1 MLVDGKV
8 YMCDEDGEVA
18 IFRHTA
24 KPQAAHFPVANGEA
38 EIERLRQKLI
48 QDGVMIS
55 VCNFPS
61 AIYTTPIVANN
72 VLYIATRNALYAI
85 EESDK

>member
-24 KPQAAHFPVANGEA
+24 KPQAANFPVANGEV
-38 EIERLRQKLI
+38 EIEKLI
-48 QDGVMIS
+48 QDDVMFN
-55 VCNFPS
+55 VCDFPK

-85 EESDK
+85 EESAE